1 MNDRRGC
8 VHPAPGRARARRDGR
23 GQVLVVFALS
33 LITLLGFAGLAL
45 DGGSTFA
52 QRRSQQTAADLAA
65 LAAANDYLVNG
76 SASLAT
82 TRSQTVTAGNGFTD
96 GTGGTS
102 VSTSLDTSNG
112 IAVTV
117 SVTAPHQN
125 AMAGLLGPAGLDGHD
140 DRHRAGGVP
149 GHRLRRVAV
158 HLPGL
163 GLPDGRDPAVPDGD
177 GLRRD
182 QRRRPDE
189 PARLRLDQ
197 LRDRQPRHEPSR
209 RHHPGTSTI
218 NKTIEFGE
226 YIGQHN
232 NGNHTALYG
241 DVNTYLSGLDV
252 PAAIVDTNGNF
263 VGWSTFH
270 VISATG
276 GSAKHVRGYFESS
289 FESARLSIT
298 GCSAN
303 DCPRYL
309 GSYILKLTN

>member
-1 MNDRRGC
+1 MFNR
-8 VHPAPGRARARRDGR
+8 HPAGSRRDASAQ

-52 QRRSQQTAADLAA
+52 QRRSQQTATDLAA

-76 SASLAT
+76 SSSLAT
-82 TRSQTVTAGNGFTD
+82 TRSQSVSASNGFTD

-102 VSTSLDTSNG
+102 VATSLDTSNG
-112 IAVTV
+112 IAVRV

-125 AMAGLLGPAGLDGHD
+125 AMAGLLGQPVWMVTTTATALAGFPDTAYGASPFIFPASAFQTDGTPLYQTATDFGETNGDVPTSQLDFAWTNYGT
-140 DRHRAGGVP
+140 GN
-149 GHRLRRVAV
+149 
-158 HLPGL
+158 
-163 GLPDGRDPAVPDGD
+163 
-177 GLRRD
+177 
-182 QRRRPDE
+182 
-189 PARLRLDQ
+189 LDSTEVDAIIKGQ
-197 LRDRQPRHEPSR
+197 
-209 RHHPGTSTI
+209 TTI
-218 NKTIEFGE
+218 NKTLAFGE

-232 NGNHTALYG
+232 NGNHSTLYT
-241 DVNTYLSGLDV
+241 DVDQYLSGLDI

-270 VISATG
+270 VISADG
-276 GSAKHVRGYFESS
+276 GSAKHVRGYFMSS

-298 GCSAN
+298 ACSAN